1 LMRESIL
8 KMPQF
13 PPEQIKGLI
22 RTFPLYVKMDESY
35 FDKIKIAEQLDK
47 EGDLMLE
54 ELREI
59 YYKEYF
65 N

>member
-1 LMRESIL
+1 
-8 KMPQF
+8 
-13 PPEQIKGLI
+13 
-22 RTFPLYVKMDESY
+22 MDESY